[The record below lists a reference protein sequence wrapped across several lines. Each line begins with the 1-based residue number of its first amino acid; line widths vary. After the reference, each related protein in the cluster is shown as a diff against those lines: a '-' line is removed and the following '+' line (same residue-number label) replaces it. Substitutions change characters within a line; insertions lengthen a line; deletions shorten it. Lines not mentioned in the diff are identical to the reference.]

1 MRRVK
6 FPFELD
12 VLDLVT
18 PELKEK
24 LLPLNDKLKEVQKER
39 DERRKVRRK
48 TKDKAIQDAASK
60 EPSTSSGT
68 DAVMESTSSAE
79 PVPGTIEDEPAARK
93 RETEALAALIHPD
106 LAADVGCSPHGLY
119 ELCGIVTHK
128 GASAEGGHYIGWV
141 RKDAIDANGS
151 GGGNSSNYDD
161 PKDEWYKFDDD
172 KVSVV
177 KQERIQS
184 LEGGGED
191 SVAYILLY
199 RSKSLA

>member
-1 MRRVK
+1 MFQRRVK

-24 LLPLNDKLKEVQKER
+24 LLPLNDKLKEVEKER

-48 TKDKAIQDAASK
+48 TKEKAITDAASK

-68 DAVMESTSSAE
+68 DAVTESTSSAE

-119 ELCGIVTHK
+119 ELCGMSYTLMI
-128 GASAEGGHYIGWV
+128 SACTDHICRHRYTQG
-141 RKDAIDANGS
+141 
-151 GGGNSSNYDD
+151 
-161 PKDEWYKFDDD
+161 
-172 KVSVV
+172 
-177 KQERIQS
+177 RIS
-184 LEGGGED
+184 
-191 SVAYILLY
+191 
-199 RSKSLA
+199 